1 MVNCRVRW
9 GRGLEVPAIAV
20 LLEKRPDGVAWVT
33 LNRPRALNALD
44 SVAKDELAA
53 IWVEVAAD
61 RAVRAVLVH
70 GAGSRAFCA
79 GSDIKEMDAAGRTVS
94 TDALLRAIPGG
105 AAPLDKPII
114 AALHGYCIGMGLTLA
129 LHCDLRLAAPDTVLG
144 FPETRHGMISGVSAM
159 RLPQVIPTARAL
171 ELLLLG
177 QTITAAEAE
186 RIGLVNRVVA
196 DDVLAEA
203 ARWAQLA
210 ARNSPV
216 ATQATKH
223 LALLPARRLIAAEI
237 AAIDAARR
245 QVEESADFREGA
257 RAFAERRP
265 PAFEG
270 L

>member
-1 MVNCRVRW
+1 V
-9 GRGLEVPAIAV
+9 
-20 LLEKRPDGVAWVT
+20 VT
-33 LNRPRALNALD
+33 LNRPEALNALD

-53 IWVEVAAD
+53 IWEDVAAD
-61 RAVRAVLVH
+61 SQVRAVLVH
-70 GAGSRAFCA
+70 GAGPRAFCA
-79 GSDIKEMDAAGRTVS
+79 GSDIKEMDQSGRSVS
-94 TDALLRAIPGG
+94 TEALLRAIPGG
-105 AAPLDKPII
+105 SAPVDKPIV

-144 FPETRHGMISGVSAM
+144 FPEVRHGMISGVSAM

-186 RIGLVNRVVA
+186 RMGLVNRVV
-196 DDVLAEA
+196 DDALAEA
-203 ARWAQLA
+203 ERWAQLA

-223 LALLPARRLIAAEI
+223 LALLPSRRLVEAEV

-265 PAFEG
+265 PEFR
-270 L
+270 

>member
-1 MVNCRVRW
+1 MA
-9 GRGLEVPAIAV
+9 PIAV
-20 LLEKRPDGVAWVT
+20 LYDKRPDGVAWVT
-33 LNRPRALNALD
+33 LNRPHALNALD
-44 SVAKDELAA
+44 SVAKEELAA
-53 IWVEVAAD
+53 IWQDAAAD
-61 RAVRAVLVH
+61 AAVRAVLVH
-70 GAGSRAFCA
+70 GAGPRAFCA
-79 GSDIKEMDAAGRTVS
+79 GSDMKEMDQAGRTVS
-94 TDALLRAIPGG
+94 TEALLRAIPGG
-105 AAPLDKPII
+105 SAPLDKPVI

-144 FPETRHGMISGVSAM
+144 FPEVAHGMISGVSAM

-186 RIGLVNRVVA
+186 RMGLVNRVVGT
-196 DDVLAEA
+196 DVLAEA
-203 ARWAQLA
+203 ERWAQLA

-216 ATQATKH
+216 ATQATKR
-223 LALLPARRLIAAEI
+223 LALLPARRLLEAEV

-265 PAFEG
+265 PSFRGE
-270 L
+270 

>member
-1 MVNCRVRW
+1 
-9 GRGLEVPAIAV
+9 
-20 LLEKRPDGVAWVT
+20 
-33 LNRPRALNALD
+33 
-44 SVAKDELAA
+44 
-53 IWVEVAAD
+53 
-61 RAVRAVLVH
+61 
-70 GAGSRAFCA
+70 
-79 GSDIKEMDAAGRTVS
+79 
-94 TDALLRAIPGG
+94 
-105 AAPLDKPII
+105 
-114 AALHGYCIGMGLTLA
+114 
-129 LHCDLRLAAPDTVLG
+129 
-144 FPETRHGMISGVSAM
+144 MISGVSAM

-223 LALLPARRLIAAEI
+223 LALLPARRLVEAEI

-245 QVEESADFREGA
+245 RVEESADFREGA
-257 RAFAERRP
+257 AFAERRP

>member
-1 MVNCRVRW
+1 MTDCRVGW
-9 GRGLEVPAIAV
+9 GRDQEVPAIAV
-20 LLEKRPDGVAWVT
+20 LFDKRPDGVAWVT
-33 LNRPRALNALD
+33 LNRPQALNALD

-144 FPETRHGMISGVSAM
+144 FPEVRHGMISGVSAM
-159 RLPQVIPTARAL
+159 RLPQVIPTAHAL
-171 ELLLLG
+171 ELMLLG
-177 QTITAAEAE
+177 DTITAADAL
-186 RIGLVNRVVA
+186 RIGLVNRVV
-196 DDVLAEA
+196 DDVLGEAERWA
-203 ARWAQLA
+203 ARLAQ
-210 ARNSPV
+210 NSPV
-216 ATQATKH
+216 ATQATKR
-223 LALLPARRLIAAEI
+223 LALLPAQRLVAAEV

-245 QVEESADFREGA
+245 QVEESADFHEGA
-257 RAFAERRP
+257 RAFAERRAP
-265 PAFEG
+265 VFQ
-270 L
+270 

>member
-1 MVNCRVRW
+1 MA
-9 GRGLEVPAIAV
+9 PIAV
-20 LLEKRPDGVAWVT
+20 LYDKRPDGVARVT
-33 LNRPRALNALD
+33 LNRPQALNALD
-44 SVAKDELAA
+44 SVAKQELAA
-53 IWVEVAAD
+53 IWEDVAAE
-61 RAVRAVLVH
+61 ATVRAVLVH
-70 GAGSRAFCA
+70 GAGPRAFCA
-79 GSDIKEMDAAGRTVS
+79 GSDMKEMDESGRTVS
-94 TDALLRAIPGG
+94 TDVLLRSIPGG
-105 AAPLDKPII
+105 SAPLDKPVI

-144 FPETRHGMISGVSAM
+144 FPEVAHGMISGVSAM
-159 RLPQVIPTARAL
+159 RLPQVIPAARAL

-186 RIGLVNRVVA
+186 RMGLVNRVVE

-203 ARWAQLA
+203 ERWAQLA

-223 LALLPARRLIAAEI
+223 LALLPARRLLEAEI

-245 QVEESADFREGA
+245 RVEESVDFREGA

-265 PAFEG
+265 PEFEG
-270 L
+270 R